1 MKYKLIEHYALMHIF
16 SELSYILFP
25 IRCYGCNALGMSIC
39 TTCRREWIPHYY
51 RTNIDALNVHSAMMY
66 TPTASKI
73 ILAAKENGLQGAD
86 NLLTTAIIHVLNKA
100 RLERGYFTL
109 VPIPS
114 SQQSQRRRGRR
125 FIVDLTKTISQTTG
139 IGMSDCLQVSHQVS
153 DQSGLT
159 RAQRISNM
167 QGAFSVKPGAILR
180 GDAILIDDVVTTG
193 ATLREAARALNSQGF
208 HAFGSVCA
216 VTACVAQPLR

>member
-1 MKYKLIEHYALMHIF
+1 
-16 SELSYILFP
+16 
-25 IRCYGCNALGMSIC
+25 MSIC

-51 RTNIDALNVHSAMMY
+51 KTQANLLNVHSAIMY
-66 TPTASKI
+66 TPIASKI

-86 NLLTTAIIHVLNKA
+86 DLLIAAIEHVLDKA
-100 RLERGYFTL
+100 SLDRGYFTL
-109 VPIPS
+109 VPVPS
-114 SQQSQRRRGRR
+114 SKQSQRRRGRS
-125 FIVDLTKTISQTTG
+125 FILDLTKTISTRTG
-139 IGMSDCLQVSHQVS
+139 IPVKECLELSRRVS

-159 RAQRISNM
+159 RVQRSSNM
-167 QGAFSVKPGAILR
+167 QGAFSLKTGAILR
-180 GDAILIDDVVTTG
+180 GDAIVIDDVVTTG

>member
-1 MKYKLIEHYALMHIF
+1 
-16 SELSYILFP
+16 
-25 IRCYGCNALGMSIC
+25 MSIC

-51 RTNIDALNVHSAMMY
+51 KTQANLLNVHSAIMY

-86 NLLTTAIIHVLNKA
+86 ELLIAAIEHVLDKA
-100 RLERGYFTL
+100 SLDRGYFTL
-109 VPIPS
+109 VPVPS
-114 SQQSQRRRGRR
+114 SKQSQRRRGRS
-125 FIVDLTKTISQTTG
+125 FILDLTKTISKRTG
-139 IGMSDCLQVSHQVS
+139 IPVNDCLELSRRVS

-159 RAQRISNM
+159 RVQRSSNM
-167 QGAFSVKPGAILR
+167 QGAFSLKTGAILR
-180 GDAILIDDVVTTG
+180 GDAIVIDDVVTTG

>member
-1 MKYKLIEHYALMHIF
+1 MQIF
-16 SELSYILFP
+16 SELSHLIFP
-25 IRCYGCNALGMSIC
+25 TRCYGCNSLGMSIC
-39 TTCRREWIPHYY
+39 TSCRHEWIPHYY
-51 RTNIDALNVHSAMMY
+51 KTHIDALNVHSAMMY

-86 NLLTTAIIHVLNKA
+86 DLLITAIIHVLNKA

-114 SQQSQRRRGRR
+114 SKQSQRRRGRR
-125 FIVDLTKTISQTTG
+125 FIVELTKTISQTTG
-139 IGMSDCLQVSHQVS
+139 IGMSDCLKVSRQVS

-159 RAQRISNM
+159 KAQRISNM
-167 QGAFSVKPGAILR
+167 HEAFSLKPGAILR

-193 ATLREAARALNSQGF
+193 ATLREAARALNSQGS

>member
-1 MKYKLIEHYALMHIF
+1 
-16 SELSYILFP
+16 
-25 IRCYGCNALGMSIC
+25 MSIC

-51 RTNIDALNVHSAMMY
+51 NTQANLLNVHSAIMY
-66 TPTASKI
+66 TPIASKI

-86 NLLTTAIIHVLNKA
+86 DLLIAAIEHVLDKA
-100 RLERGYFTL
+100 SLDRGYFTL
-109 VPIPS
+109 VPVPS
-114 SQQSQRRRGRR
+114 SKQSQRRRGRS
-125 FIVDLTKTISQTTG
+125 FILDLTKTISKRTG
-139 IGMSDCLQVSHQVS
+139 IPVNDCLELSRRVS

-159 RAQRISNM
+159 RVQRSSNM
-167 QGAFSVKPGAILR
+167 QGAFSLKTGAILR
-180 GDAILIDDVVTTG
+180 GDAIVIDDVVTTG

>member
-1 MKYKLIEHYALMHIF
+1 MPMEIF
-16 SELSYILFP
+16 SELSQLIFP
-25 IRCYGCNALGMSIC
+25 TRCYGCNALGVSIC

-51 RTNIDALNVHSAMMY
+51 KTHVSTFNVHSALIY

-73 ILAAKENGLQGAD
+73 ILAAKENGSQGAD
-86 NLLTTAIIHVLNKA
+86 DLLIAAVIHVLDKA
-100 RLERGYFTL
+100 RLDKGYFTL

-114 SQQSQRRRGRR
+114 SKQSQRGRGRS
-125 FIVDLTKTISQTTG
+125 FIVELTQMISKITG
-139 IGMSDCLQVSHQVS
+139 IAVNDCLQVARRVS

-167 QGAFSVKPGAILR
+167 HGAFSLKPGSILR
-180 GDAILIDDVVTTG
+180 GDAIVIDDVVTTG
-193 ATLREAARALNSQGF
+193 ATLQEAARALNSQGF
-208 HAFGSVCA
+208 HGFGSVCA

>member
-1 MKYKLIEHYALMHIF
+1 MGI
-16 SELSYILFP
+16 
-25 IRCYGCNALGMSIC
+25 SIC
-39 TTCRREWIPHYY
+39 STCRREWIPRYY
-51 RTNIDALNVHSAMMY
+51 KTQISVLNVYSALIY

-86 NLLTTAIIHVLNKA
+86 DLLIAAVMHILAKV
-100 RLERGYFTL
+100 RLDKGYFTL
-109 VPIPS
+109 VPVPS
-114 SQQSQRRRGRR
+114 SKQSQRGRGRS
-125 FIVDLTKTISQTTG
+125 FIVDLTKTISKLTG
-139 IGMSDCLQVSHQVS
+139 IAVNDCLQVSRRVS

-159 RAQRISNM
+159 RVQRISNM
-167 QGAFSVKPGAILR
+167 QGAFSVKPGSILR
-180 GDAILIDDVVTTG
+180 GNAIVIDDVVTTG

>member
-1 MKYKLIEHYALMHIF
+1 MRTL
-16 SELSYILFP
+16 SELSQLIFP
-25 IRCYGCNALGMSIC
+25 TRCYGCNSLGINIC
-39 TTCRREWIPHYY
+39 TNCKREWIPHYY
-51 RTNIDALNVHSAMMY
+51 KTHVNLVNVHSAVLY

-73 ILAAKENGLQGAD
+73 ILAAKENGLKGAD
-86 NLLTTAIIHVLNKA
+86 DLLIAAIVHVLSKA
-100 RLERGYFTL
+100 TL
-109 VPIPS
+109 NEGCCSLIPIPS
-114 SQQSQRRRGRR
+114 SKQSQRRRGRS
-125 FIVDLTKTISQTTG
+125 FVVDLTKAISEQTG
-139 IGMSDCLQVSHQVS
+139 IAVNDCLQVSRRVS

-159 RAQRISNM
+159 RVQRSSNM
-167 QGAFSVKPGAILR
+167 HGAFSIKPGAILR